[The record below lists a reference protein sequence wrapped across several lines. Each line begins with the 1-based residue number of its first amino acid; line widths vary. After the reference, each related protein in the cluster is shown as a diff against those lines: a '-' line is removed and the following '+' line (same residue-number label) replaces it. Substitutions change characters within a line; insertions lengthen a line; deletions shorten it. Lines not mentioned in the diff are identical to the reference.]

1 MQRCHDRLVILV
13 SVTKC
18 ADRGVRERLATGVVL
33 TLKAR
38 GELDLS
44 QSCSP
49 FSPPERIDAADHGC
63 GGLGQ
68 PAGRYPAMAVSRRC
82 GGISAPP
89 A

>member
-13 SVTKC
+13 SVAKYAGSART
-18 ADRGVRERLATGVVL
+18 ALATGVVL

-49 FSPPERIDAADHGC
+49 SALRKGSMRRITAAAASAGPPD
-63 GGLGQ
+63 
-68 PAGRYPAMAVSRRC
+68 
-82 GGISAPP
+82 GIPLWP
-89 A
+89 